1 MNDPDRPSD
10 RTPTIPNASQSPVAR
25 DAAQAP
31 VPEGAAQSPAIE
43 DAVQAPAAQDAAQT
57 PAIEDVAQSPAP
69 EGAVQAP
76 AAEDAT
82 QAPATED
89 AVQSPVAEDATQAP
103 ATEGAVQSPAAQDAT
118 QAPAAQDAVQ
128 SPAAQ
133 DATQAPAT
141 QDAVQSPAAQDA
153 TQAPATEDPAQSPA
167 AQDATQAPATEGA
180 VQSPAAQGA
189 TQAPATED
197 AAQSPAAQNAAQAS
211 ATEDPAQSPAAQD
224 ATQAPAAQGA
234 ISAPADPNLI
244 PITFGGTTRQ
254 YFKIYTVNML
264 LTILTLGIYS
274 AWARVRTRRFF
285 MGHTYIGK
293 HNLDFDARPL
303 SILVSRLLVVAI
315 LGGLLYAEITFDL
328 IWSGVGVFLVGTLL
342 LLPVALVRGRSF
354 IARHTLHR
362 TLRFRYR
369 LEYRRAAILYL
380 GYASFYVLFTY
391 ISAQSVGS
399 ESMRPLAWLVAVLL
413 GFIVI
418 LPLLLRFGHRIQID
432 QLQFGRLRFF
442 HESDVKTYY
451 LGGNEVFWVSIFVT
465 IVFFSCFFIVAAV
478 IESLSGLLIARYDI
492 SPLVIG
498 SILGVA
504 LGMAIWVYLAWNFA
518 LYRAVFT
525 CLYWQSFRIGKD
537 SRIESSLRWQGYAWL
552 LAVNYTLII
561 LSLGFMYPWARVRDY
576 RYVAERLQIR
586 LGPEAAAAYSSAGD
600 DLSPM
605 AGEFADVTGWDFDFG
620 AI

>member
-10 RTPTIPNASQSPVAR
+10 RTPTIPG
-25 DAAQAP
+25 AAQA
-31 VPEGAAQSPAIE
+31 S
-43 DAVQAPAAQDAAQT
+43 AV
-57 PAIEDVAQSPAP
+57 EDVAQASAVEDVAQVPA
-69 EGAVQAP
+69 V
-76 AAEDAT
+76 EDVA

-89 AVQSPVAEDATQAP
+89 VAQAPATEGVAQAP
-103 ATEGAVQSPAAQDAT
+103 ATEGAA
-118 QAPAAQDAVQ
+118 
-128 SPAAQ
+128 
-133 DATQAPAT
+133 QAPAT
-141 QDAVQSPAAQDA
+141 R
-153 TQAPATEDPAQSPA
+153 
-167 AQDATQAPATEGA
+167 
-180 VQSPAAQGA
+180 
-189 TQAPATED
+189 D
-197 AAQSPAAQNAAQAS
+197 AAQALAA
-211 ATEDPAQSPAAQD
+211 
-224 ATQAPAAQGA
+224 
-234 ISAPADPNLI
+234 PNFI

-254 YFKIYTVNML
+254 YFKIYIVNML

-303 SILVSRLLVVAI
+303 SILVSRLIVVAI

-328 IWSGVGVFLVGTLL
+328 VWSGVGIFLVGTLL

-369 LEYRRAAILYL
+369 LEYRRAVILYF
-380 GYASFYVLFTY
+380 GYASFSVLY
-391 ISAQSVGS
+391 IYLLTQLAES
-399 ESMRPLAWLVAVLL
+399 ESLRPLAWLVAVFL

-432 QLQFGRLRFF
+432 QLQFGGLRVF
-442 HESDVKTYY
+442 HESDVKSYY
-451 LGGNEVFWVSIFVT
+451 REGNKAFWMSILVT
-465 IVFFSCFFIVAAV
+465 IVFFLCSAIVFGVLGAIGA
-478 IESLSGLLIARYDI
+478 LLGPSMAGFDI
-492 SPLVIG
+492 SPVIIG
-498 SILGVA
+498 FIA
-504 LGMAIWVYLAWNFA
+504 GMVGAMVGLLPMAWCFA

-525 CLYWQSFRIGKD
+525 CLYWRSFRIGKD
-537 SRIESSLRWQGYAWL
+537 SRFESSFRWQSYAWL
-552 LAVNYTLII
+552 LLVNYTLII

-576 RYVAERLQIR
+576 RYVAEHLEIR
-586 LGPEAAAAYSSAGD
+586 LGPETAAAYSSAGD